1 VLTTAELPADTSEP
15 ILDTTIG
22 GVLLDAAAASPGA
35 MALIIGAADP
45 AERRRWTFA
54 ELRDDAQCAAGAL
67 AARFAVGERVAV
79 YAPTT
84 PESMILTYAAA
95 LAGVVLVPINPALRA
110 AELRHVLSSS
120 GAAGVFCVEAYR
132 DAEVLDVVSS
142 VRGTLPG
149 LREVVTFSTWDAFCS
164 SATGDIDGRAAR
176 PDDVAQII
184 FTSGTTGAP
193 KGARLTHRAMTNA
206 ARLGA
211 IRFGMEA
218 GDVYVDTMPL
228 AHVGGQC
235 VAFEIL
241 QRRATNVL
249 VPAFDPGLV
258 LELIETYRG
267 TLTVGVPTMLVAMID
282 HPDFTRRDLSSLRSV
297 SSGGAV
303 VPAELVRHI
312 EAALGVQVT
321 IVFGQTETCGFISQT
336 DLADAAEDKAETLGR
351 PLPQIAARV
360 VDPVTGAVVGLG
372 EVGEL
377 QVRGFNV
384 MAGYHELAEETAKAV
399 LPDGWLRTGDLVT
412 MDKRGYL
419 RIAGRLKEMI
429 VSGGLNLFPVE
440 IERVIATHPAVA
452 EVAVVGLPDR
462 RWGEMAVAVMRAT
475 PGANPDPAE
484 LEAHARARLAAYKV
498 PKRWVFVDE
507 LPVTPFGKVQKFL
520 VRQRLLGDVADA
532 GGTQSP
538 SEVRSA
544 GG

>member
-35 MALIIGAADP
+35 IALIIGAADP
-45 AERRRWTFA
+45 GERRRWTFA
-54 ELRDDAQCAAGAL
+54 ELRDDARRAAGAL
-67 AARFAVGERVAV
+67 AARFEVGERVAV

-95 LAGVVLVPINPALRA
+95 MAGVVLVPINPALRA
-110 AELRHVLSSS
+110 AELRHVLASS

-132 DAEVLDVVSS
+132 DADVMDVVSS
-142 VRGTLPG
+142 VRATLPG
-149 LREVVTFSTWDAFCS
+149 LREVIAFSTWDAFCS
-164 SATGDIDGRAAR
+164 SATGEIDGRAAR

-206 ARLGA
+206 ARFGA

-412 MDKRGYL
+412 MDGRGYL